1 MSGDRLWKSAIASS
15 IPSQHD
21 QKIFKITKV
30 PFSQEHAKVMRT
42 NDHIAIASNHWR
54 RHPEM
59 NQLNLP
65 ASTRYAVYCWIGG
78 LTVAAIPFVTTA
90 SVQAQIAAPLQDSR
104 AKDDANFFSGQSGD
118 ATSSFTNMMLRALQ
132 GPSVSAE
139 EFASDKRESID
150 KETANF
156 RKQQADRLRQQAP
169 QSSTPAVLE
178 VGTPKSN

>member
-1 MSGDRLWKSAIASS
+1 
-15 IPSQHD
+15 
-21 QKIFKITKV
+21 
-30 PFSQEHAKVMRT
+30 
-42 NDHIAIASNHWR
+42 
-54 RHPEM
+54 M
-59 NQLNLP
+59 NQLKLES
-65 ASTRYAVYCWIGG
+65 ARSSVYCLLGG
-78 LTVAAIPFVTTA
+78 LIAVTIPCFAAV
-90 SVQAQIAAPLQDSR
+90 SVQAQIAAPIQDSR

-139 EFASDKRESID
+139 DFATGKRESLD

-169 QSSTPAVLE
+169 QSTTPAVLE

>member
-1 MSGDRLWKSAIASS
+1 
-15 IPSQHD
+15 
-21 QKIFKITKV
+21 
-30 PFSQEHAKVMRT
+30 
-42 NDHIAIASNHWR
+42 
-54 RHPEM
+54 M
-59 NQLNLP
+59 NQSKLE
-65 ASTRYAVYCWIGG
+65 STRYSVYCLLGG
-78 LTVAAIPFVTTA
+78 LIAVTIPCFTA
-90 SVQAQIAAPLQDSR
+90 VSVQAQIAAPLQDSR

-139 EFASDKRESID
+139 DFASDKRESLD

-169 QSSTPAVLE
+169 QSTTPSVLE

>member
-1 MSGDRLWKSAIASS
+1 
-15 IPSQHD
+15 
-21 QKIFKITKV
+21 
-30 PFSQEHAKVMRT
+30 
-42 NDHIAIASNHWR
+42 
-54 RHPEM
+54 M
-59 NQLNLP
+59 NQSKLE
-65 ASTRYAVYCWIGG
+65 STRYFIYCLFGG
-78 LTVAAIPFVTTA
+78 LIATAIPCFTA
-90 SVQAQIAAPLQDSR
+90 VSAQAQIAAPLQDSR

-139 EFASDKRESID
+139 DFASDKRESLD

-169 QSSTPAVLE
+169 QSTTPAVLE